1 MTVER
6 NSSREAEWFVRQ
18 FGVWIADRLIPE
30 NLPTFVV
37 PAKVLWVGPPTLVLA
52 SLVLEQT
59 YQAATRTNN
68 EWHIQTFLCTMLIAL
83 TNNVDNLGAR
93 IAYSIQGTRVS
104 TIINLWISII
114 TFVVSFAAATFGA
127 EAIGYLGARGASML
141 AMGFLV
147 AIGAWMIL
155 QARKPGWREQEPSTG
170 GAANLLTILLK
181 PTGADLDKSRHIDF
195 NEGTVLG
202 IALSI
207 NNIGGGLSGGIIG
220 ANPFLV
226 ALLSAVVSFSA
237 LWAGNYMAE
246 VFVRRNITAKAAIV
260 GGALLIA
267 IGIKQVL

>member
-1 MTVER
+1 M
-6 NSSREAEWFVRQ
+6 A
-18 FGVWIADRLIPE
+18 
-30 NLPTFVV
+30 
-37 PAKVLWVGPPTLVLA
+37 
-52 SLVLEQT
+52 
-59 YQAATRTNN
+59 
-68 EWHIQTFLCTMLIAL
+68 IAL

-114 TFVVSFAAATFGA
+114 TFVVSFTAAAFGA
-127 EAIGYLGARGASML
+127 EAIGYLGARAASML

-147 AIGAWMIL
+147 AIGVWMII
-155 QARKPGWREQEPSTG
+155 QARKPAWREQKPSNSGST
-170 GAANLLTILLK
+170 NLLAVLLK
-181 PTGADLDKSRHIDF
+181 PNRADLDKSRHIDF
-195 NEGTVLG
+195 KEGTVLG

-220 ANPFLV
+220 ANPFVV
-226 ALLSAVVSFSA
+226 ALLSALISFSA

-246 VFVRRNITAKAAIV
+246 VFVRRNITEKAAIV